1 MIAYKVRDFFSI
13 VKHGVF
19 IADKLHIERYGVG
32 YGVVVL
38 DNEYPV
44 FHLSAPLHKMYDIIV
59 P

>member
-1 MIAYKVRDFFSI
+1 MVVRKAVRGLFPI

-44 FHLSAPLHKMYDIIV
+44 FHAAALRL
-59 P
+59 